1 MNLFVHCK
9 GSAYAMSLVAR
20 LQSRLRT
27 FIWPAWATRILGT
40 LSIPGLILATLFFA
54 ASLSPSLIP
63 RTDNV
68 QGILSGL
75 SLAAGYGL
83 GVFLQWLWSYLE
95 LPEPGERTHNTLA
108 VIAGG
113 GAVLIV
119 LVFLWQAT
127 EWQNNIR
134 ELMEQDPVDGGFP
147 IRLGLIAA
155 AVFAASLA
163 IARLFRLLVHF
174 LARHL
179 RRFIPRRL
187 SNVIG
192 VLLAAGVFWAV
203 IDGVIL
209 EYGLRTADRSFQQFD
224 VREYPGVEQPKGT
237 FRTGSPASLITWEEG
252 LGRQGQRFVGQAPDA
267 GTIQDFTGDAALD
280 PIRVY
285 VGLNAAETIEER
297 ARLALQEMLR
307 VDAFDRSVLVLATP
321 TGRGWVDHRAVQPV
335 EYLHG
340 GDVATVAV
348 QYSYLPSWLSLMA
361 ESRYGYETAQAVFS
375 EIYGYWKQLPPDA
388 RPSLYLYGLS
398 LGALNSERAADLY
411 DVIGDPFSGA
421 LWAGPPFRSE
431 TWRDIQRQR
440 QPDSPAWLPRFRDSS
455 VVRFTNQEN
464 HLDIPGAEWGPMR
477 IVYLQYASD
486 PVTFFEPQALYHK
499 PEWMESPRGP
509 DVSPDLTWYPVVTM
523 LQLAVDVAI
532 GDAAPRGY
540 GHVYATEHYID
551 AWHAVTDAGRDV
563 DEIERL
569 KRNLDD

>member
-1 MNLFVHCK
+1 
-9 GSAYAMSLVAR
+9 MSLVAR
-20 LQSRLRT
+20 LQTRLRT

-40 LSIPGLILATLFFA
+40 LSIPGLILAALFFA
-54 ASLSPSLIP
+54 ASLTPSLIP
-63 RTDNV
+63 RTDDV

-83 GVFLQWLWSYLE
+83 GVFLHWLWSYLE
-95 LPEPGERTHNTLA
+95 LPELGERTHNTLV
-108 VIAGG
+108 VIIGG

-119 LVFLWQAT
+119 LIFLWQAT
-127 EWQNNIR
+127 EWQNSIR
-134 ELMEQDPVDGGFP
+134 ELMQQEPVDGGFP

-163 IARLFRLLVHF
+163 VARLFRLLVRF
-174 LARHL
+174 LALRL

-192 VLLAAGVFWAV
+192 VLVAAGLFWAV

-224 VREYPGVEQPKGT
+224 VREYPGAEQPDT
-237 FRTGSPASLITWEEG
+237 PNRTGSAASLITWEEG
-252 LGRQGQRFVGQAPDA
+252 LGRQGQRFIS
-267 GTIQDFTGDAALD
+267 GTPSAADITDFTGEEAQD

-297 ARLALQEMLR
+297 ARLALQELVR
-307 VDAFDRSVLVLATP
+307 TDAFQRSVLVLATP
-321 TGRGWVDHRAVQPV
+321 TGRGWVDSRAIQPI

-340 GDVATVAV
+340 GDIATVAV
-348 QYSYLPSWLSLMA
+348 QYSYLPSWLSLMS
-361 ESRYGYETAQAVFS
+361 ESHYGHETAQAVFA
-375 EIYGYWKQLPPDA
+375 EIYSYWKQLPADA
-388 RPSLYLYGLS
+388 RPELYLYGLS

-411 DVIGDPFSGA
+411 DVIGDPFNGA
-421 LWAGPPFRSE
+421 LWAGPPYRSE
-431 TWRDIQRQR
+431 TWRDITRQR

-464 HLDIPGAEWGPMR
+464 HLDIAGASWGPMR

-486 PVTFFEPQALYHK
+486 PITFFEPQALYRK
-499 PEWMESPRGP
+499 PEWMQHPRGP

-551 AWHAVTDAGRDV
+551 AWHAVTASDWSE
-563 DEIERL
+563 DEIEWL
-569 KRNLDD
+569 KRHLAD

>member
-1 MNLFVHCK
+1 
-9 GSAYAMSLVAR
+9 MSVVGR
-20 LQSRLRT
+20 LQTRLRA
-27 FIWPAWATRILGT
+27 FIWPAWANRILGT

-54 ASLSPSLIP
+54 ASLTPSLIP
-63 RTDNV
+63 RTDDV
-68 QGILSGL
+68 QGILSGV
-75 SLAAGYGL
+75 SLAAGYGV
-83 GVFLQWLWSYLE
+83 GVFFHWLWSYLE
-95 LPEPGERTHNTLA
+95 LPELGERTHNTLV

-119 LVFLWQAT
+119 LIFLWQAT
-127 EWQNNIR
+127 EWQNSIR
-134 ELMEQDPVDGGFP
+134 ALMEQEPVDGGFP

-155 AVFAASLA
+155 AVFIATLA
-163 IARLFRLLVHF
+163 VARLFQLLVRF

-192 VLLAAGVFWAV
+192 VLVAAGVFWAV

-209 EYGLRTADRSFQQFD
+209 EYSLRAADRSFQQFD
-224 VREYPGVEQPKGT
+224 VREHPGAEQPGAA
-237 FRTGSPASLITWEEG
+237 FRTGSPASLISWDEG
-252 LGRQGQRFVGQAPDA
+252 LGRQGQRFIDQAPDA
-267 GTIQDFTGDAALD
+267 AAISDFTGDGALD

-307 VDAFDRSVLVLATP
+307 VNAFDRSVLVLATP
-321 TGRGWVDHRAVQPV
+321 TGRGWVDNRAIQPV

-340 GDVATVAV
+340 GDVSTVAV

-361 ESRYGYETAQAVFS
+361 ESQYGHETAQAVFA

-388 RPSLYLYGLS
+388 RPDLYLYGLS

-431 TWRDIQRQR
+431 TWHDIVRQR

-455 VVRFTNQEN
+455 VVRFTNQGN

-486 PVTFFEPQALYHK
+486 PVTFFEPQALYRQ
-499 PEWMESPRGP
+499 PEWMQAPRGP
-509 DVSPDLTWYPVVTM
+509 DVSPDLTWYPVITM

-551 AWHAVTDAGRDV
+551 AWQAVTNVDRSA
-563 DEIERL
+563 DEIAWL
-569 KRNLDD
+569 KRHLAD

>member
-1 MNLFVHCK
+1 M
-9 GSAYAMSLVAR
+9 SAVAR
-20 LQSRLRT
+20 LQTRVRG
-27 FIWPAWATRILGT
+27 FIWPGWATRILRT
-40 LSIPGLILATLFFA
+40 LSIPGLILASLFFA
-54 ASLSPSLIP
+54 ASLTPSLIP
-63 RTDNV
+63 RTDDV

-83 GVFLQWLWSYLE
+83 GVFLHWLWSYLE
-95 LPEPGERTHNTLA
+95 LPEFSDRTHNVL
-108 VIAGG
+108 
-113 GAVLIV
+113 VLIASVGAALVV
-119 LVFLWQAT
+119 LLFLWQAT
-127 EWQNNIR
+127 EWQNSIR
-134 ELMEQDPVDGGFP
+134 ALMEQEPVDGGFP

-155 AVFAASLA
+155 AVFAATLA
-163 IARLFRLLVHF
+163 VGRLFQLLVRF

-179 RRFIPRRL
+179 RRFVPRRL

-192 VLLAAGVFWAV
+192 VLVAAGVFWAV

-224 VREYPGVEQPKGT
+224 VREYPGVEQPTAT
-237 FRTGSPASLITWEEG
+237 FRSGSPASLITWDQG
-252 LGRQGQRFVGQAPDA
+252 LGRQGQRFIGQAPDA
-267 GTIQDFTGDAALD
+267 ASIADFAGEAARD

-307 VDAFDRSVLVLATP
+307 VNAFDRSVLVLATP
-321 TGRGWVDHRAVQPV
+321 TGRGWVDNRAIQPV

-361 ESRYGYETAQAVFS
+361 ESQYGHETAQAVFA

-388 RPSLYLYGLS
+388 RPDLYLYGLS

-431 TWRDIQRQR
+431 TWRDIVRQR

-464 HLDIPGAEWGPMR
+464 HLEIPDADWGPMR

-486 PVTFFEPQALYHK
+486 PVTFFEPQALYRK
-499 PEWMESPRGP
+499 PEWMQAPRGP
-509 DVSPDLTWYPVVTM
+509 DVSQDLTWYPVITM
-523 LQLAVDVAI
+523 LQLAVDVTI

-551 AWHAVTDAGRDV
+551 AWNAVSNAGWS
-563 DEIERL
+563 EEELGWL
-569 KRNLDD
+569 KRHLAD